1 MACTCG
7 SGHTPDNNGYK
18 KPYQDYLSSY
28 RTLEPAREAYPGM
41 ITERDT
47 EHIAQL
53 ADIAIHREELAS
65 FTSRFNEIL
74 EYFDLLDQVEMTEES
89 GEKAYNIFREDEVV
103 PSLSQEEALSNTT
116 APEEGFFRAP
126 RVM

>member
-1 MACTCG
+1 
-7 SGHTPDNNGYK
+7 
-18 KPYQDYLSSY
+18 
-28 RTLEPAREAYPGM
+28 M

-47 EHIAQL
+47 EHIGQL

-74 EYFDLLDQVEMTEES
+74 EYFDLLDQVEVVEEV
-89 GEKAYNIFREDEVV
+89 EDRAYNILREDEVT
-103 PSLSQEEALSNTT
+103 PSLSQEEALSN
-116 APEEGFFRAP
+116 APGNEDGFFKAP

>member
-1 MACTCG
+1 
-7 SGHTPDNNGYK
+7 
-18 KPYQDYLSSY
+18 
-28 RTLEPAREAYPGM
+28 M

-53 ADIAIHREELAS
+53 ADIAIHRKELAS

-74 EYFDLLDQVEMTEES
+74 EYFDLLDQVGMAEES
-89 GEKAYNIFREDEVV
+89 GERAYNIFREDEVV

-116 APEEGFFRAP
+116 GPEDGFFRAP